1 MTVMNPEAPI
11 SAADPM
17 APIYAPEHSP
27 IADSSRLTG
36 TWVKRS
42 SCSMVL
48 IRSISQLSGRL
59 ATSFTPHDASS
70 SAMRAAT
77 VAVFSVTRRVL
88 LRGFHRAPDGLG
100 GDRQSDIAH
109 AAMPK
114 RVDHSVAYC
123 RRRTDRPALAAALDA
138 ERIARRR

>member
-42 SCSMVL
+42 SCAMVL
-48 IRSISQLSGRL
+48 ITSISQLSGRL
-59 ATSFTPHDASS
+59 ATSLTPHDASS

-88 LRGFHRAPDGLG
+88 LRGFERAPHGFR
-100 GDRQSDIAH
+100 GDRQRDVAH
-109 AAMPK
+109 AAVPE
-114 RVDHSVAYC
+114 RVDDC
-123 RRRTDRPALAAALDA
+123 
-138 ERIARRR
+138 IANGGGRAN